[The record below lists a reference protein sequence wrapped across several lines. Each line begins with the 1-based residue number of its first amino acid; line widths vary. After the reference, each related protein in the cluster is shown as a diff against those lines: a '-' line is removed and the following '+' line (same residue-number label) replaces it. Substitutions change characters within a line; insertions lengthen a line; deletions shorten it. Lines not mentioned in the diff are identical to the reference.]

1 MKRKSRLSLI
11 WTSPWLLFKTVRKRF
26 WPRLRLRVN
35 WLTNS
40 RQPLKRL
47 KSWQTWKNSTFP
59 IRKNAAP
66 RQLLPVKQ
74 VSSPWLVLSCKIVLT
89 SRLKLKS
96 WHLKPFQQP
105 IRHLRVLWIFWLRL
119 FLRITVF
126 VLGPT
131 TKSGI
136 TVTLRRPSRINLWMK
151 KKPSRFTMILRIR
164 CLNSKV
170 TVLWPLTVVRN

>member
-47 KSWQTWKNSTFP
+47 KSWRMWKNSTSP

-66 RQLLPVKQ
+66 KRLLLVKQ
-74 VSSPWLVLSCKIVLT
+74 VFSPWLVLSCKIAPT
-89 SRLKLKS
+89 SRLKLKR
-96 WHLKPFQQP
+96 WHLKPFQQLT
-105 IRHLRVLWIFWLRL
+105 RFLRVLWTFWLKL
-119 FLRITVF
+119 FLRTIACA
-126 VLGPT
+126 LGPT
-131 TKSGI
+131 MKSGT
-136 TVTLRRPSRINLWMK
+136 TVTSLQPSRINRWMK
-151 KKPSRFTMILRIR
+151 KKLSRFTMILRTR
-164 CLNSKV
+164 CLNFKV
-170 TVLWPLTVVRN
+170 TVR